1 MRLSALTLVLCVGFS
16 ATAFGDPPA
25 KAEPLAALPPATDAV
40 PLTRNAGPEYPLV
53 ARMKGWEGEAL
64 LEAQV
69 TADGTVSGVAIE
81 KSTGYDR
88 LDRAAEDAVLAWK
101 FEPARRDGKAIS
113 SVVFVPVRFVLED

>member
-1 MRLSALTLVLCVGFS
+1 
-16 ATAFGDPPA
+16 
-25 KAEPLAALPPATDAV
+25 
-40 PLTRNAGPEYPLV
+40 V